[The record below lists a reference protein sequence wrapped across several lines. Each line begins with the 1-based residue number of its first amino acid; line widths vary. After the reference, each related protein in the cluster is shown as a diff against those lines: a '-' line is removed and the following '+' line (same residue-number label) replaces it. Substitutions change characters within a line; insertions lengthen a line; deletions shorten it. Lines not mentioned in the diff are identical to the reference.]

1 VFFPQ
6 HCKRSVSSVFFK
18 QLSYQPLGSL
28 NGGTPAIFNLGVA
41 MLLVSLR
48 HDLDAFSLTR
58 DCGKILV
65 IIVSSTFYAVVD
77 WHASRIMKSIKNLVA
92 EETTVIRD
100 GKKQT
105 IDATGVVVGDIVAL
119 SMGDR
124 VPADVRIIQASSNL
138 KFDRSL
144 LTGERCFP
152 KIFRLATFCLPK
164 AFL

>member
-1 VFFPQ
+1 M
-6 HCKRSVSSVFFK
+6 
-18 QLSYQPLGSL
+18 
-28 NGGTPAIFNLGVA
+28 N
-41 MLLVSLR
+41 
-48 HDLDAFSLTR
+48 LDAFSLTR

-144 LTGERCFP
+144 LTGERCSP
-152 KIFRLATFCLPK
+152 KTFRFATFCLPK